1 MIKAIA
7 PDTEVVL
14 LTCDRSSDFVCSDED
29 SGTGFE
35 VEAPIVRQL
44 MTDETEK
51 SWKLITRGKEDE
63 RG

>member
-14 LTCDRSSDFVCSDED
+14 LTCDRSSDFDCSDED

-35 VEAPIVRQL
+35 ARKTIN
-44 MTDETEK
+44 D
-51 SWKLITRGKEDE
+51 
-63 RG
+63 

>member
-14 LTCDRSSDFVCSDED
+14 LTCDRSSDFDCSDED
-29 SGTGFE
+29 SGTGFK
-35 VEAPIVRQL
+35 APIVRQL